1 MPDNCRAFAPS
12 PAPVSLSDD
21 DDEESDEA
29 EYESMG
35 QDLGSLLPDWNAF
48 TDFASSDRDGV
59 PPYILKALRCVS
71 MQGDTLQIEC
81 DSESLLATAKR
92 SQASLEATLS
102 RFMGRSVRTSFSLS
116 EDGRNRNQ
124 ALHTP
129 PVFDRPELRNCFEI
143 LHARVDRVQQL

>member
-1 MPDNCRAFAPS
+1 
-12 PAPVSLSDD
+12 
-21 DDEESDEA
+21 
-29 EYESMG
+29 MG

-48 TDFASSDRDGV
+48 TDFASNDRDGV